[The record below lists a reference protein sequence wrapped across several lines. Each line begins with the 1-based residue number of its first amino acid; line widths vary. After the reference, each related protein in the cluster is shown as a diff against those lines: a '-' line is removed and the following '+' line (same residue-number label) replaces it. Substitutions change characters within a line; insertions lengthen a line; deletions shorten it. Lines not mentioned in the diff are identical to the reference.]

1 MFHEPRNFSIEL
13 ADMKVK
19 VLDFSKHV
27 LLINSWSFDGVETIV
42 PETTWVA
49 PMKVMISNA
58 ANSGPLMMT

>member
-1 MFHEPRNFSIEL
+1 
-13 ADMKVK
+13 MKVK